1 MLSGELNACV
11 VSAAENNSFPKTTLE
26 HRYKSEDDAAGGAE
40 VITLFDVSLG
50 VVTGRLFGHS
60 LGLSG
65 YICEM
70 TLASAPASF
79 PGMLVSACNS
89 DQLIKCWEV
98 GRLTG
103 QQGAGAAPGHSLA
116 RPTHTLQ
123 GGEVAASFTGL
134 RSLALVDICGVPI
147 VFASSL
153 DHAIKA
159 WDVRLGRCLF
169 ELSTGNADVEQICWH
184 APSCSLLALTERH
197 QSRASHAREHM
208 ERFGESLGDE
218 TPEEED
224 EDAWPQEA
232 YHEEGDFGTPR
243 PQDAAIAGPGAE
255 LALLL
260 PGVLWDGIGSDGGF
274 GGSPMQ
280 TIVEYRFM
288 ERPRHVPRI
297 PKWHDRFE
305 QRKGKPA
312 KHMLLN
318 EECFS

>member
-1 MLSGELNACV
+1 MV
-11 VSAAENNSFPKTTLE
+11 AAENNSFRKTTLE

-116 RPTHTLQ
+116 RPTHTLR

-134 RSLALVDICGVPI
+134 RSLALADICGVPI

-169 ELSTGNADVEQICWH
+169 ELSTGSA
-184 APSCSLLALTERH
+184 SL
-197 QSRASHAREHM
+197 
-208 ERFGESLGDE
+208 
-218 TPEEED
+218 
-224 EDAWPQEA
+224 
-232 YHEEGDFGTPR
+232 
-243 PQDAAIAGPGAE
+243 
-255 LALLL
+255 
-260 PGVLWDGIGSDGGF
+260 SD
-274 GGSPMQ
+274 
-280 TIVEYRFM
+280 
-288 ERPRHVPRI
+288 
-297 PKWHDRFE
+297 
-305 QRKGKPA
+305 
-312 KHMLLN
+312 
-318 EECFS
+318 